1 NRAGG
6 AEWPLGGRVDQGG
19 ANPRS
24 RVAGERSA
32 LSRRSQGTLG
42 HERPS
47 FHHEEPRAA
56 RARKSHRRSETD
68 TARPGNGAIANM
80 APGCPLAANVYPNHQ
95 PVNRQEVPSAGGRA
109 GKTISPTGVRLDGS
123 G

>member
-1 NRAGG
+1 GG
-6 AEWPLGGRVDQGG
+6 AECPLGGRVDQGG

-24 RVAGERSA
+24 RMARQRPAISGG
-32 LSRRSQGTLG
+32 SQGTPG

-56 RARKSHRRSETD
+56 RARKSHRRAETD

-80 APGCPLAANVYPNHQ
+80 ARGSPPAANVYPNHQ

-109 GKTISPTGVRLDGS
+109 GKTISPTGVRLDRS
-123 G
+123 ERE